1 MDSQSSQHFYAQQRP
16 AYPQASYNQSNFTS
30 SASLSSLASINTSP
44 DQTNMSSRQSP
55 TLVSAAPVSSPSSQ
69 SQFSLPPSMNQENNY
84 YQQMP
89 QFSQQ
94 QQHRGSFSEEQRPS
108 GLNDTSPFLQDFS
121 LLAEAAKRAQMAC
134 MMRDFDDLDM

>member
-1 MDSQSSQHFYAQQRP
+1 MDSQSNQHFYAHQRP
-16 AYPQASYNQSNFTS
+16 SYPQASYNQSTFTS

-44 DQTNMSSRQSP
+44 SQTNMSSRQSP

-69 SQFSLPPSMNQENNY
+69 SQHFSLPPSMNHENNY

-89 QFSQQ
+89 QFP
-94 QQHRGSFSEEQRPS
+94 QQHRGSFSEEQRPR

-121 LLAEAAKRAQMAC
+121 LLAEAAKRAQMAV
-134 MMRDFDDLDM
+134 MMRDFDDLEM

>member
-1 MDSQSSQHFYAQQRP
+1 M
-16 AYPQASYNQSNFTS
+16 N
-30 SASLSSLASINTSP
+30 
-44 DQTNMSSRQSP
+44 SRQSP

-69 SQFSLPPSMNQENNY
+69 SQFSLPPAQNNY

-89 QFSQQ
+89 QFP
-94 QQHRGSFSEEQRPS
+94 QQHRGSFCEEEKPR
-108 GLNDTSPFLQDFS
+108 GLNDASSFLQDFS

>member
-1 MDSQSSQHFYAQQRP
+1 MDSHSNQHFYAQQRP
-16 AYPQASYNQSNFTS
+16 AYPQSSYNNQSNFTS

-69 SQFSLPPSMNQENNY
+69 SQFSLPPAQNNY

-89 QFSQQ
+89 QFPQH
-94 QQHRGSFSEEQRPS
+94 HRGSFCEEEKPR
-108 GLNDTSPFLQDFS
+108 GLNDASSFLQDFS